1 MSSARFLRNF
11 TEDSLLCGWV
21 SDNFPV
27 YTASEQ
33 HTEGEKVKNRKKEKE
48 KLSFAATMKNSWFA
62 MKLAA
67 EICPSII
74 VHTFIMWL
82 IGQSEWVFFD
92 GVFMKVIVNAL
103 SEGREFKSI
112 LSFILICGA
121 VFCVLAI
128 YTGYVDNVV
137 FPLKTNRLY
146 GGIYRKLYAKAKNV
160 ELSCYEDPDFYN
172 RYTMAM
178 DGADEKIT
186 AIIRGMIGAVIG
198 AAASVSVFYMMYEID
213 HYAMLFIISPLIGNF
228 IFGNL
233 KNKYDYKRY
242 MEQAPNEKVLNYVS
256 RMMYLPDGAK
266 EIRLSNVFS
275 LMRKQ
280 YGEATVNNVK
290 VADKYAFRN
299 AHMNFW
305 RITFTFTV
313 IFEGVMLYA
322 IYRNRVTGSISLAD
336 LTIMTSLMV
345 AMTWILIRVFE
356 NVMEVLKNGMFI
368 NNLKGFLEYEEKI
381 PEDFDGEIPDPE
393 FKSLEFKNVSF
404 SYKDKEIIHSLSF
417 RINKGETAALVGHN
431 GAGKT
436 TIIKL
441 MLRLYDPDSGEIL
454 YNGKNIKTYNLKAYR
469 DIFATTFQDFRL
481 FGMTVG
487 ENVLMGRHYEN
498 EEELVR
504 EALKK
509 ADVLERIEKL
519 DHGIDSVM
527 TKEFD
532 ENGCVLSGGE
542 SQKVA
547 VARTFIKD
555 APMKIF
561 DEPSSAL
568 DPIAEYELFNSIIGE
583 GHDHTM
589 LFISHRLS
597 SVKNCDKVFMLEKGT
612 LIEEGTHKELME
624 QNRSYAA
631 MYKKQ
636 AMNYLALENEE
647 EVIA

>member
-1 MSSARFLRNF
+1 MKEN
-11 TEDSLLCGWV
+11 
-21 SDNFPV
+21 
-27 YTASEQ
+27 
-33 HTEGEKVKNRKKEKE
+33 EKKKKE

-62 MKLAA
+62 LKLAA
-67 EICPSII
+67 EICPSFIA
-74 VHTFIMWL
+74 HTFIMWL

-92 GVFMKVIVNAL
+92 GIFMKVIVNAL
-103 SEGREFKSI
+103 SEGREFSSI
-112 LSFILICGA
+112 LRFILICGA
-121 VFCVLAI
+121 IFCVLAV
-128 YTGYVDNVV
+128 YTMYVDNVV
-137 FPLKTNRLY
+137 YPLKTNRLY
-146 GGIYRKLYAKAKNV
+146 GGIYKKLYAKAKNV

-178 DGADEKIT
+178 DGAEQKI
-186 AIIRGMIGAVIG
+186 ASVIRGMIGAIIG

-228 IFGNL
+228 LFGNL
-233 KNKYDYKRY
+233 KNKYEYQRYK
-242 MEQAPNEKVLNYVS
+242 EQAPNEKVLNYVS

-280 YGEATVNNVK
+280 YGEATVKNVK

-299 AHMNFW
+299 ANMNFW

-313 IFEGVMLYA
+313 IFEGVLLYA
-322 IYRNRVTGSISLAD
+322 IYRNRVTGSISLAE

-381 PEDFDGEIPDPE
+381 PEDYDGEMPDRE
-393 FKSLEFKNVSF
+393 FKSLEFRDVSF
-404 SYKDKEIIHSLSF
+404 SYKDKEIIHKLSF
-417 RINKGETAALVGHN
+417 RIDKGETAALVGHN

-441 MLRLYDPDSGEIL
+441 MLRLYDPDSGVIL
-454 YNGKNIKTYNLKAYR
+454 YNGKDIKTYNLKAYR
-469 DIFATTFQDFRL
+469 DIFATTFQDFKL
-481 FGMTVG
+481 FGMTVK
-487 ENVLMGRHYEN
+487 ENVLMGRDYEN
-498 EEELVR
+498 EEASVKK
-504 EALKK
+504 ALKK
-509 ADVLERIEKL
+509 ADVLKRIEEL
-519 DHGIDSVM
+519 DKGIDSVM

-532 ENGCVLSGGE
+532 EDGCVLSGGE
-542 SQKVA
+542 SQKLA

-583 GHDHTM
+583 GKDHTM

-597 SVKNCDKVFMLEKGT
+597 SVKNCDKVFMLEKGA
-612 LIEEGTHKELME
+612 LIEEGTHKELMGK
-624 QNRSYAA
+624 NGSYAA

-636 AMNYLALENEE
+636 AMNYLAIENEE

>member
-1 MSSARFLRNF
+1 M
-11 TEDSLLCGWV
+11 
-21 SDNFPV
+21 
-27 YTASEQ
+27 
-33 HTEGEKVKNRKKEKE
+33 KKE

-67 EICPSII
+67 TLCPSLI

-103 SEGREFKSI
+103 SEGRDFKSI
-112 LSFILICGA
+112 LSFILICA
-121 VFCVLAI
+121 VIFCLLTI
-128 YTGYVDNVV
+128 YTSYVDNVV
-137 FPLKTNRLY
+137 YPLKTNRLY
-146 GGIYRKLYAKAKNV
+146 GGIYKKLYAKAKNV

-178 DGADEKIT
+178 DGAEQKIT
-186 AIIRGMIGAVIG
+186 AVIRGMIGAVIG
-198 AAASVSVFYMMYEID
+198 TAASVSVFYMMYEID
-213 HYAMLFIISPLIGNF
+213 HFAMLFIISPLIGNF
-228 IFGNL
+228 LFGNL
-233 KNKYDYKRY
+233 KNKYDYMRY
-242 MEQAPNEKVLNYVS
+242 KDSVPNDKVLNYVS

-275 LMRKQ
+275 LLKKQ
-280 YGEATVNNVK
+280 YGQATENNVK
-290 VADKYAFRN
+290 VANKYAFRN

-313 IFEGVMLYA
+313 IFEGVLLYA
-322 IYRNRVTGSISLAD
+322 IYRNRVTGSITLAE

-356 NVMEVLKNGMFI
+356 NIMEVLKNGMFI

-381 PEDFDGEIPDPE
+381 PEDFDGEMPAADFE
-393 FKSLEFKNVSF
+393 SLEFQNVSF
-404 SYKDKEIIHSLSF
+404 SYKDKEIIHDLSF
-417 RINKGETAALVGHN
+417 KINKGEIAALVGHN

-441 MLRLYDPDSGEIL
+441 LLRLYDPDSGTIL
-454 YNGKNIKTYNLKAYR
+454 YNGKDIKLYNLKAYR
-469 DIFATTFQDFRL
+469 DIFATTFQDFKL
-481 FGMTVG
+481 FGMTVK
-487 ENVLMGRHYEN
+487 ENILMGRHYEN
-498 EEELVR
+498 EDQLVK

-509 ADVLERIEKL
+509 AGVLERIEQL
-519 DHGIDSVM
+519 DKGIDSVM

-532 ENGCVLSGGE
+532 EAGCVLSGGE

-547 VARTFIKD
+547 VARTFIKNS
-555 APMKIF
+555 PMKIF

-568 DPIAEYELFNSIIGE
+568 DPIAEYELFNNIIGE
-583 GHDHTM
+583 GKDHTM

-597 SVKNCDKVFMLEKGT
+597 SVKNCDKVFMLEQGR

-624 QNRSYAA
+624 RNGSYAA

-636 AMNYLALENEE
+636 AMNYLAIENEE

>member
-1 MSSARFLRNF
+1 M
-11 TEDSLLCGWV
+11 
-21 SDNFPV
+21 
-27 YTASEQ
+27 
-33 HTEGEKVKNRKKEKE
+33 KKEKD
-48 KLSFAATMKNSWFA
+48 KLSFFATMKNSWFA

-67 EICPSII
+67 QICPSFI

-92 GVFMKVIVNAL
+92 GVFMKVIVNSL
-103 SEGREFKSI
+103 SEGREFRSI
-112 LSFILICGA
+112 LKFILICGA
-121 VFCVLAI
+121 VFCVLAV

-137 FPLKTNRLY
+137 YPLKTNRLY
-146 GGIYRKLYAKAKNV
+146 GGIYKKLYAKAKNV

-178 DGADEKIT
+178 DGAEQKIT
-186 AIIRGMIGAVIG
+186 AVIRGMIGAVIG
-198 AAASVSVFYMMYEID
+198 TAASVSVFYMMYKID
-213 HYAMLFIISPLIGNF
+213 HFAMLFIISPLIGNF
-228 IFGNL
+228 LFGNL
-233 KNKYDYKRY
+233 KNKYEYKRY
-242 MEQAPNEKVLNYVS
+242 QEQVPNEKVLNYVS

-275 LMRKQ
+275 LFRKQ
-280 YGEATVNNVK
+280 YSEATEDNVR
-290 VADKYAFRN
+290 VAKKYAFRN
-299 AHMNFW
+299 ANMNFW

-313 IFEGVMLYA
+313 IFEGVLLYA

-381 PEDFDGEIPDPE
+381 PEDYDGEMPDPD
-393 FKSLEFKNVSF
+393 FKSLEFRGVSF
-404 SYKDKEIIHSLSF
+404 SYKDKEIIHDLSF
-417 RINKGETAALVGHN
+417 KINKGEIAALVGHN

-441 MLRLYDPDSGEIL
+441 MLRLYDPDSGTIL
-454 YNGKNIKTYNLKAYR
+454 YNGKDIKAYNLKDYR

-481 FGMTVG
+481 FGMTVR

-498 EEELVR
+498 EEELVK
-504 EALKK
+504 EALRK
-509 ADVLERIEKL
+509 ADVLDRIEEL
-519 DHGIDSVM
+519 DDGIDSVM

-532 ENGCVLSGGE
+532 EDGCVLSGGE

-547 VARTFIKD
+547 VARTFIKE

-583 GHDHTM
+583 GQDHTM

-597 SVKNCDKVFMLEKGT
+597 SVKNCDKVFMLENGT
-612 LIEEGTHKELME
+612 LIEEGTHKELM
-624 QNRSYAA
+624 NKNGSYAA

-636 AMNYLALENEE
+636 AMNYLAIENEE

>member
-1 MSSARFLRNF
+1 MVR
-11 TEDSLLCGWV
+11 E
-21 SDNFPV
+21 
-27 YTASEQ
+27 
-33 HTEGEKVKNRKKEKE
+33 EGRKKNE
-48 KLSFAATMKNSWFA
+48 KLSFSATMKNSWFA
-62 MKLAA
+62 LKLAA
-67 EICPSII
+67 GICPGLI
-74 VHTFIMWL
+74 VHTVILW
-82 IGQSEWVFFD
+82 IVGQGEWVFFD

-103 SEGREFKSI
+103 SEGRSFKSI
-112 LSFILICGA
+112 FGFILICGA
-121 VFCVLAI
+121 VFCVLAL
-128 YTGYVDNVV
+128 YSEYVEDVV
-137 FPLKTNRLY
+137 YPLKTNRLY

-178 DGADEKIT
+178 DGAEVKIV
-186 AIIRGMIGAVIG
+186 AVIKGMIGAVIG
-198 AAASVSVFYMMYEID
+198 TVASASVFYMMYDID

-228 IFGNL
+228 LFGNL
-233 KNKYDYKRY
+233 KNKYEFKRY
-242 MEQAPNEKVLNYVS
+242 KEQAPNDKVLNYVS

-266 EIRLSNVFS
+266 EIRLSNVFA
-275 LMRKQ
+275 LLKKQ
-280 YGEATVNNVK
+280 YGEATEKNVK
-290 VADKYAFRN
+290 VSDKYAFQN

-313 IFEGVMLYA
+313 IFEGVLLYA
-322 IYRNRVTGSISLAD
+322 IYRNRVTGSVTLAE

-356 NVMEVLKNGMFI
+356 NVMEVLKNSMFI
-368 NNLKGFLEYEEKI
+368 NNLKAFLEYEEKL
-381 PEDFDGEIPDPE
+381 PEDYDGEIPDPD
-393 FKSLEFKNVSF
+393 FKSLEFREVSF
-404 SYKDKEIIHSLSF
+404 AYKDKEIIHNLSF
-417 RINKGETAALVGHN
+417 RINKGEIAALVGHN

-441 MLRLYDPDSGEIL
+441 MLRLYDPDSGTIL
-454 YNGKNIKTYNLKAYR
+454 YNGKDIRVYNLKAYR
-469 DIFATTFQDFRL
+469 DIYATTFQDFKL
-481 FGMTVG
+481 FGMTVR

-498 EEELVR
+498 EEELVK

-519 DHGIDSVM
+519 EDGIDSVM

-547 VARTFIKD
+547 VARTFLKD

-583 GHDHTM
+583 GKDHTM

-597 SVKNCDKVFMLEKGT
+597 SVKNCNKVFMLEKGT
-612 LIEEGTHKELME
+612 LIEEGTHPELME
-624 QNRSYAA
+624 RNGCYAA

-636 AMNYLALENEE
+636 AMNYLAIENEE
-647 EVIA
+647 AVIA

>member
-1 MSSARFLRNF
+1 MN
-11 TEDSLLCGWV
+11 
-21 SDNFPV
+21 
-27 YTASEQ
+27 
-33 HTEGEKVKNRKKEKE
+33 KNDKKKKE

-67 EICPSII
+67 EICPSFI

-92 GVFMKVIVNAL
+92 GVFMKVIVNDL
-103 SEGREFKSI
+103 SEGRDFKSI
-112 LSFILICGA
+112 LSFILICGLI
-121 VFCVLAI
+121 FCILSI
-128 YTGYVDNVV
+128 YNGYVDNVV
-137 FPLKTNRLY
+137 YPLKTNRLY

-178 DGADEKIT
+178 DGAEQKVVAVIK
-186 AIIRGMIGAVIG
+186 GMIGAVIG
-198 AAASVSVFYMMYEID
+198 AVASVSVFYMMYDID

-233 KNKYDYKRY
+233 KNKYEYKRY
-242 MEQAPNEKVLNYVS
+242 TDQAPNEKVLNYVS

-275 LMRKQ
+275 LMSKQ
-280 YGEATVNNVK
+280 YREATVNNVK
-290 VADKYAFRN
+290 VAGKYAFQN
-299 AHMNFW
+299 AHMSFW

-313 IFEGVMLYA
+313 IFEGVLLYA
-322 IYRNRVTGSISLAD
+322 IYRNRVTGTISLAE
-336 LTIMTSLMV
+336 LTIMASLMV

-356 NVMEVLKNGMFI
+356 NVMEVLKNGMYM
-368 NNLKGFLEYEEKI
+368 NNLRRFLEYEEKI
-381 PEDFDGEIPDPE
+381 PEDFDGEMPDAD

-404 SYKDKEIIHSLSF
+404 SYKDKEIIHDLSF
-417 RINKGETAALVGHN
+417 KINKGEIAALVGHN

-441 MLRLYDPDSGEIL
+441 MLRLYDPDQGMIL
-454 YNGKNIKTYNLKAYR
+454 YNGKDIKTYNLKAYR
-469 DIFATTFQDFRL
+469 DIFATTFQDFKL
-481 FGMTVG
+481 FGMTVK

-498 EEELVR
+498 ENELVKG
-504 EALKK
+504 ALKK
-509 ADVLERIEKL
+509 ADVLDRILEL
-519 DHGIDSVM
+519 DNGIESVM

-532 ENGCVLSGGE
+532 EDGCVLSGGE

-547 VARTFIKD
+547 VARTFIKE

-568 DPIAEYELFNSIIGE
+568 DPIAEYELFNSIIAE
-583 GHDHTM
+583 GQDHTM

-624 QNRSYAA
+624 QNGSYAA

-636 AMNYLALENEE
+636 AMNYLAIENEE

>member
-1 MSSARFLRNF
+1 M
-11 TEDSLLCGWV
+11 
-21 SDNFPV
+21 
-27 YTASEQ
+27 
-33 HTEGEKVKNRKKEKE
+33 HTV
-48 KLSFAATMKNSWFA
+48 
-62 MKLAA
+62 
-67 EICPSII
+67 
-74 VHTFIMWL
+74 IMWL

-92 GVFMKVIVNAL
+92 GVFMKVIVNDL

-121 VFCVLAI
+121 IFCILAI

-146 GGIYRKLYAKAKNV
+146 GGIYKKLYAKAKNV

-172 RYTMAM
+172 RYTMAI
-178 DGADEKIT
+178 DGAEQKIT
-186 AIIRGMIGAVIG
+186 AVIRGLIGAIIG
-198 AAASVSVFYMMYEID
+198 AAASISVFYMMYEID

-228 IFGNL
+228 VFGNL

-242 MEQAPNEKVLNYVS
+242 KEQAPNEKVLNYVS

-280 YGEATVNNVK
+280 YREATVNNVK
-290 VADKYAFRN
+290 VADKYAFKN
-299 AHMNFW
+299 ANMNFW

-313 IFEGVMLYA
+313 IFEGVLLYA

-336 LTIMTSLMV
+336 LTIMASLMV

-356 NVMEVLKNGMFI
+356 NVMEVLKNGMYL

-381 PEDFDGEIPDPE
+381 PEDYDGEMPDTD
-393 FKSLEFKNVSF
+393 FMSLEFKNVSF
-404 SYKDKEIIHSLSF
+404 SYKDTEIIHNLSF
-417 RINKGETAALVGHN
+417 KVNKGEIAALVGHN

-469 DIFATTFQDFRL
+469 DIFATTFQDFKL
-481 FGMTVG
+481 FGMTVK

-498 EEELVR
+498 EDELVR

-509 ADVLERIEKL
+509 ADVLDRIEEL
-519 DHGIDSVM
+519 DKGIDSVM

-583 GHDHTM
+583 GQDHTM

-624 QNRSYAA
+624 QNGSYAA

-636 AMNYLALENEE
+636 AMNYLAIENEE

>member
-1 MSSARFLRNF
+1 M
-11 TEDSLLCGWV
+11 
-21 SDNFPV
+21 
-27 YTASEQ
+27 
-33 HTEGEKVKNRKKEKE
+33 KKHDKKKKE

-67 EICPSII
+67 SICPSFI

-103 SEGREFKSI
+103 SEGRDFKSI
-112 LSFILICGA
+112 LSFILICA
-121 VFCVLAI
+121 AIFCLLAI

-146 GGIYRKLYAKAKNV
+146 GGIYKKLYAKAKNV

-178 DGADEKIT
+178 DGAEQKIT
-186 AIIRGMIGAVIG
+186 AVIRGMIGAVIG
-198 AAASVSVFYMMYEID
+198 TAASVSVFYMMYEID
-213 HYAMLFIISPLIGNF
+213 HFAMLFIISPLIGNF
-228 IFGNL
+228 LFGNL
-233 KNKYDYKRY
+233 KNKYDYMRY
-242 MEQAPNEKVLNYVS
+242 QDSVPNDKVLNYVS

-275 LMRKQ
+275 LLKKQ
-280 YGEATVNNVK
+280 YGQATQNNVK
-290 VADKYAFRN
+290 VANKYAFRN

-313 IFEGVMLYA
+313 IFEGVLLYA
-322 IYRNRVTGSISLAD
+322 IYRNRVTGSITLAE

-381 PEDFDGEIPDPE
+381 PEDFDGEMPATDFE
-393 FKSLEFKNVSF
+393 SLEFKNVSF
-404 SYKDKEIIHSLSF
+404 SYKDKEIIHDLSF
-417 RINKGETAALVGHN
+417 RITRGQTAALVGHN

-441 MLRLYDPDSGEIL
+441 MLRLYDPDSGTIL
-454 YNGKNIKTYNLKAYR
+454 YNGKDIKLYNLKAYR
-469 DIFATTFQDFRL
+469 DIFATTFQDFKL
-481 FGMTVG
+481 FGMTVK
-487 ENVLMGRHYEN
+487 ENILMGRHYEN
-498 EEELVR
+498 EDQLVK

-509 ADVLERIEKL
+509 AGVLERIEQL
-519 DHGIDSVM
+519 DKGIDSVM

-532 ENGCVLSGGE
+532 EGGCVLSGGE

-547 VARTFIKD
+547 VARTFIKNS
-555 APMKIF
+555 PMKIF

-583 GHDHTM
+583 GKDHTM

-597 SVKNCDKVFMLEKGT
+597 SVKNCDKVFMLEQGR
-612 LIEEGTHKELME
+612 LIEEGTHKELMGK
-624 QNRSYAA
+624 NGSYAA

-636 AMNYLALENEE
+636 AMNYLAIENEE